1 MNNPDHNILITPG
14 PEMGNVAIELT
25 PAEKEALREMLAD
38 RLWWDQALKKGRRF
52 GIIVAGLATMLAF
65 LAVWWP
71 WITSMAQALLKDVP
85 RG

>member
-1 MNNPDHNILITPG
+1 MTDPTPNPDDFPFNL
-14 PEMGNVAIELT
+14 N
-25 PAEKEALREMLAD
+25 PAEKQALKEMLAD
-38 RLWWDQALKKGRRF
+38 RLWWDEALKKGRRF
-52 GIIVAGLATMLAF
+52 GIIVAGIATMLAF